1 MTLAT
6 GTKIGS
12 YEITAEI
19 GKGGMGEVCRARDA
33 KLGRDVALK
42 PAGSPRFPGA
52 LT

>member
-42 PAGSPRFPGA
+42 SCRKPKISGGR
-52 LT
+52 